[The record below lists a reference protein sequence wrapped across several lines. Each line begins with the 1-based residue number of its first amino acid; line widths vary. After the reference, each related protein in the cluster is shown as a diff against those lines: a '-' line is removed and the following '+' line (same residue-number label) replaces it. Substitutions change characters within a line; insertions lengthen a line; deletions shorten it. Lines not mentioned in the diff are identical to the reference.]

1 MLQILWND
9 EARSDL
15 GSIIRYIAERN
26 PQAAKGLKNLI
37 ESAVLPAVEHPYL
50 YRPGRVSGTREIV
63 VHPNYVLV
71 YQVGDGVLEVMRVLH
86 ARQQYP

>member
-15 GSIIRYIAERN
+15 G
-26 PQAAKGLKNLI
+26 
-37 ESAVLPAVEHPYL
+37 
-50 YRPGRVSGTREIV
+50 RVSGTREIV
-63 VHPNYVLV
+63 AHPNYVLV